1 MILYEIPLLGH
12 GNKYCYQYP
21 TPSLQNNQKS
31 LPSSDEKFFQNWS
44 GIDCNFANVWVIM
57 VKKKKKVILNIWVVN
72 GAITCIIYNWKPLVM
87 KNMELLK

>member
-1 MILYEIPLLGH
+1 VILYEIPLLGH

-57 VKKKKKVILNIWVVN
+57 VSSF
-72 GAITCIIYNWKPLVM
+72 
-87 KNMELLK
+87 